1 MKRILKIVVVVFALF
16 IAILFVT
23 DKTYLFE
30 GVRVVYL
37 RGNTGVTINDF
48 KVQETKVVR
57 ATNPQPWK
65 LHQNYNKVDLS
76 DEAKDYHD
84 KMQSTA
90 FLVFKDGKLLSEHY
104 FEGGGKETVSALWSI
119 TKSYTSFLAL
129 KAVEDGL
136 FTSIDDPVSKY
147 VPNWN
152 VTQNKQLTLRHLASM
167 STGLFWDEMDK
178 QPFSLIAKLNF
189 CSDLEEFVTEDLYAI
204 GNPGEKQ
211 NYDSGGTQLL
221 GLALKNVL
229 KDKSLTEYLEEK
241 FWKPLGYEH
250 NGLFIIDSE
259 ENQNEKA
266 FGGLVSTAR
275 DISRMGQLINNKGW
289 WNNEQ
294 ILSETDLDLITTT
307 PYNNKNYNYGL
318 WSGSYNGINYYYQS
332 GHLGQRCISIP
343 DYNVVITR
351 MGHKASKKEN
361 INDDSKD
368 VEVYIKLALSIIKKT
383 EESVTNSVQ

>member
-1 MKRILKIVVVVFALF
+1 MKRILKIVVVIIVLF

-37 RGNTGVTINDF
+37 RGNTQVTINDF
-48 KVQETKVVR
+48 KVQDTKVVR
-57 ATNPQPWK
+57 ATNPQPWEI
-65 LHQNYNKVDLS
+65 HQDYNIAALS
-76 DEAKDYHD
+76 KQVKDYHE
-84 KMQSTA
+84 KMLSTA

-104 FEGGGKETVSALWSI
+104 FEGGGKQTVSALWSI
-119 TKSYTSFLAL
+119 TKTYTSLLAL
-129 KAVEDGL
+129 KAVKDGL
-136 FTSIDDPVSKY
+136 FSSIDDPVNKY
-147 VPNWN
+147 VPDWN
-152 VTQNKQLTLRHLASM
+152 VTQDKELTLRHLASM

-189 CSDLEEFVTEDLYAI
+189 CSDLEEFVKEDLYAI
-204 GNPGEKQ
+204 GNPGDKQ

-221 GLALKNVL
+221 GLALMNVL
-229 KDKSLTEYLEEK
+229 KDKSLTEYLEEN
-241 FWKPLGYEH
+241 FWEPLGYE
-250 NGLFIIDSE
+250 NDGLFIVDSE
-259 ENQNEKA
+259 KNQNEKA

-275 DISRMGQLINNKGW
+275 DISRMGQLINNNGW
-289 WNNEQ
+289 WNNQQ
-294 ILSETDLDLITTT
+294 ILSETDLDLITSV

-318 WSGSYNGINYYYQS
+318 WSGSYNGVKYYYQS

-343 DYNVVITR
+343 EYNVVITR

-368 VEVYIKLALSIIKKT
+368 VEVYIKQALSIIKQT
-383 EESVTNSVQ
+383 EESNSNSI